1 MMTTT
6 LPIVGDTPYPS
17 VCLESRLSP
26 DANRVKRETI
36 VASSTAIN
44 RDKRHC
50 ACVFTI
56 FSFLQMLGHL
66 SPTCILRFIYDK
78 NENKTPLRMRMD
90 VFADGGDTY
99 IVPRACQASPHVYY
113 ETSTAKTRTK
123 RHCACVWMCLQMV
136 GTPISYHKPATI
148 VHMYLTRH
156 LRQKQGQN
164 AIAHAYGFVC
174 RWWGHLYRTT
184 SLPR

>member
-50 ACVFTI
+50 ACVLTI

-66 SPTCILRFIYDK
+66 SPTTRVYYASSTTKTRTKRHCACVWMCLQMVGTHIL
-78 NENKTPLRMRMD
+78 
-90 VFADGGDTY
+90 
-99 IVPRACQASPHVYY
+99 PRACQASPHVYY
-113 ETSTAKTRTK
+113 ETSTAKTRT
-123 RHCACVWMCLQMV
+123 
-136 GTPISYHKPATI
+136 
-148 VHMYLTRH
+148 
-156 LRQKQGQN
+156 N
-164 AIAHAYGFVC
+164 AIAHAYGCVC